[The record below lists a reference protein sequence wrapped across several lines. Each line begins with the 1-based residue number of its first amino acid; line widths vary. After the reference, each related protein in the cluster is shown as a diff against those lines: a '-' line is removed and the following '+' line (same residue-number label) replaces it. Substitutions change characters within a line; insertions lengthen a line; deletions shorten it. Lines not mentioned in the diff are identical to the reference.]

1 MADLDD
7 LFHLDQYI
15 GPESLTELCFQV
27 ICKNLDIIS
36 VRDEHDYRY
45 LLKGVVFPS
54 EICDKLIE
62 YVLRNDPDEDHD
74 RFFTIFKNVWITKLK
89 RVKVVGSNITDDSVQ
104 ILTNHKL
111 VRLELTDCPN
121 LTNLSIDY
129 INANAENLHTLVC
142 RGTSMIILEKLIGK
156 NWLFIF
162 ISVTT
167 CIAILI

>member
-7 LFHLDQYI
+7 LFHLNQYI
-15 GPESLTELCFQV
+15 GPESLAELCFQV

-36 VRDEHDYRY
+36 VKDKCEYRN

-62 YVLRNDPDEDHD
+62 YVLRNDINEDHD
-74 RFFTIFKNVWITKLK
+74 CFFTIFKNVWITKLK

-104 ILTNHKL
+104 ILANHKL

-121 LTNLSIDY
+121 LTDRSIDY

-142 RGTSMIILEKLIGK
+142 RGSSGIIPEKLTGK
-156 NWLFIF
+156 NSL
-162 ISVTT
+162 
-167 CIAILI
+167 LLE